1 MKAPQ
6 DIAASAAGITA
17 PAEFSTPK
25 ASGYMVSPLYDS
37 IFFIGSPLIALA
49 IGLGLGYI
57 WFPALLNP
65 KYAIKGGEDWIILF
79 IAVWTYSHLC
89 AVVFRSH
96 VNQKIYAQFR
106 YRFTVVPIVLFIC
119 FLISDKMLVTGFV
132 VTVYW
137 DIYHTSMQN
146 FGFCRIYD
154 AKLGNP
160 PDKGRGLDMMINHF
174 LYIGPIFA
182 GASFVT
188 TLKFVERFAT
198 VGWYEPIHAAN
209 ILILMQ
215 PHLQTLV
222 TATGAVLLVYYI
234 HRYLQSRAEG
244 YRFSPQKLCL
254 LISVGITSVW
264 AWVFLSPFL
273 AFFVVNFFH
282 ALQYFAIV
290 WAKEKKNIRQVVR
303 IPDKAN
309 GSALTFVLY
318 VAVLIA
324 AGLAYNFESRLNI
337 RWTGAFFM
345 VVALMHF
352 WYDSFIWSVRK
363 KEVI

>member
-1 MKAPQ
+1 
-6 DIAASAAGITA
+6 
-17 PAEFSTPK
+17 
-25 ASGYMVSPLYDS
+25 MVSPLYDS
-37 IFFIGSPLIALA
+37 VFFIGSPLIALA
-49 IGLGLGYI
+49 IGLVLGYI
-57 WFPALLNP
+57 WFPALLKP
-65 KYAIKGGEDWIILF
+65 EYAIKGGEAWVKLF

-106 YRFTVVPIVLFIC
+106 YRFTAVPIVLFIC

-132 VTVYW
+132 VIVFW
-137 DIYHTSMQN
+137 DIYHSSMQN

-154 AKLGNP
+154 AKHGNP
-160 PDKGRGLDMMINHF
+160 ADKGRKLDMMINQF

-182 GASFVT
+182 GLGFVA

-198 VGWYEPIHAAN
+198 VGWYEPIYAAN
-209 ILILMQ
+209 ILIFMQ

-222 TATGAVLLVYYI
+222 TATGAVFFVYYI
-234 HRYLQSRAEG
+234 HHYLQSRAEG
-244 YRFSPQKLCL
+244 YRFPAQKICL
-254 LISVGITSVW
+254 LISVGVTSVW

-273 AFFVVNFFH
+273 ALFVVNFYH

-290 WAKEKKNIRQVVR
+290 WAMEKKNIRQVVR
-303 IPDKAN
+303 IPDKAY
-309 GSALTFVLY
+309 GGAMTFVIY

-324 AGLAYNFESRLNI
+324 AGLAYQFHGKLNI
-337 RWTGAFFM
+337 RWPAAFFM